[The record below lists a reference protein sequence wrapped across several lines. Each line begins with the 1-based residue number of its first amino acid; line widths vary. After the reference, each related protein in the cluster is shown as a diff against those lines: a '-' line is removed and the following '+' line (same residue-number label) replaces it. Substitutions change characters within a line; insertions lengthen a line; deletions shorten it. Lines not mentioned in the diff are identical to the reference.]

1 MFGLTTVTVAGLCE
15 ATRYIAGYL
24 YCRAIWI
31 EVRTQE
37 AYTGEIIQER
47 RSFKPTFEAVTSPP
61 AQLYGA
67 YDRYYSSNL
76 YFQ

>member
-1 MFGLTTVTVAGLCE
+1 MECDVNV
-15 ATRYIAGYL
+15 I
-24 YCRAIWI
+24 
-31 EVRTQE
+31 VRNNQE

-67 YDRYYSSNL
+67 YDRYYSSKL
-76 YFQ
+76 YFQQPFSPGQG

>member
-1 MFGLTTVTVAGLCE
+1 MKSQ
-15 ATRYIAGYL
+15 
-24 YCRAIWI
+24 I
-31 EVRTQE
+31 ELETKVKQIFHNHGEGQAQE

-67 YDRYYSSNL
+67 YDRYYSSKL
-76 YFQ
+76 YFQQPFSPGQG

>member
-1 MFGLTTVTVAGLCE
+1 MDRPVTRE
-15 ATRYIAGYL
+15 
-24 YCRAIWI
+24 
-31 EVRTQE
+31 QE

>member
-1 MFGLTTVTVAGLCE
+1 MKFS
-15 ATRYIAGYL
+15 
-24 YCRAIWI
+24 
-31 EVRTQE
+31 QE

-67 YDRYYSSNL
+67 YDRYYSSKL

>member
-1 MFGLTTVTVAGLCE
+1 MFGPRLLQNLNQIDEGT
-15 ATRYIAGYL
+15 I
-24 YCRAIWI
+24 
-31 EVRTQE
+31 QE